1 MKKVKLKIFIAA
13 SGLMTLN
20 SCSKDFL
27 ELTPQTSVVAASFFV
42 NEEDYRQAVTGIYRP
57 LQALYS
63 DAWVMGEM
71 RSDNTHYIFKTQDR
85 GGQNVERENIS
96 AFTDVSTNAY
106 VRNKYVNCYSGIAKA
121 NAVLVRIDAA
131 TINDAVKQNLKG
143 QAEFLRAFNY
153 FELVQYFGDVPLHL
167 TEVTEVGK
175 TALPRSPKADVY
187 TQIIADATDAAALLP
202 VTQAAKGQATKG
214 AAKTLLGY
222 VYMTLKQYP
231 QAEAAL
237 KEVTTM
243 GYSLLP
249 DYAAI
254 YNPAN
259 KNNAE
264 SIFEVQYLQ
273 GNFGLASNFAY
284 QFAPAVSDTKSITGI
299 SGNNQSFGGWNIPS
313 GDLIAAYEAGD
324 KRKAASIADGY
335 TDAAGVF
342 VAQPFIKK
350 YLHTHAEFNNTN
362 DNWPVYRYADVLLL
376 LAECLNEQNKPAEA
390 LPYVNLVRQRAGLA
404 NAPAQDQATM
414 RQTILKERRV
424 ELAFENKRWLDL
436 VRTGKAIEVMTAYGA
451 KMKQQYPYLSPAS
464 YNVTA
469 DKFIFPIPFEELSIN
484 KLLTQN
490 PGYQ

>member
-1 MKKVKLKIFIAA
+1 
-13 SGLMTLN
+13 
-20 SCSKDFL
+20 
-27 ELTPQTSVVAASFFV
+27 
-42 NEEDYRQAVTGIYRP
+42 
-57 LQALYS
+57 
-63 DAWVMGEM
+63 
-71 RSDNTHYIFKTQDR
+71 
-85 GGQNVERENIS
+85 
-96 AFTDVSTNAY
+96 
-106 VRNKYVNCYSGIAKA
+106 
-121 NAVLVRIDAA
+121 
-131 TINDAVKQNLKG
+131 
-143 QAEFLRAFNY
+143 
-153 FELVQYFGDVPLHL
+153 
-167 TEVTEVGK
+167 
-175 TALPRSPKADVY
+175 
-187 TQIIADATDAAALLP
+187 
-202 VTQAAKGQATKG
+202 
-214 AAKTLLGY
+214 
-222 VYMTLKQYP
+222 
-231 QAEAAL
+231 
-237 KEVTTM
+237 M